1 MKCPICG
8 NDTLDA
14 KDYLYEVPE
23 EGKVVLS
30 NWECSSCGYK
40 FRDVKPY
47 ESSEPKRLELLVEDE
62 NDMSSLVYRS
72 SFAKVYIPELDFE
85 AEPLNGAGAVTT
97 VRGLLEI
104 FLDQIGNLMDTQ
116 DIREAMDGKMKFTLI
131 IEDGSGLSFIK
142 NEKTKVTRF
151 LSPSPP

>member
-1 MKCPICG
+1 MKCPICR
-8 NDTLDA
+8 NETLDA

-47 ESSEPKRLELLVEDE
+47 ESSEPKRLELVVENE
-62 NDMSSLVYRS
+62 EDMASLVYRS
-72 SFAKVYIPELDFE
+72 SFAKVYIPELGFE
-85 AEPLNGAGAVTT
+85 AEPLNGSGAVTT

-104 FLDQIGNLMDTQ
+104 FLDQIGNLMDTH
-116 DIREAMDGKMKFTLI
+116 DLREAMEGKRAFTLV

-142 NEKTKVTRF
+142 NEKTKVTQS
-151 LSPSPP
+151 LSLFPP